1 FGHFKSPLG
10 RRFDLIIRAR
20 RLECGVYDALTIGKC
35 VWLAQRP
42 SQLDKPQDE
51 GSKHDEPLLMG
62 ASKMANVFGQKR
74 VRYIALTRL
83 TQIRKSNLKSQIFV
97 KIGSPCIPFSFE
109 FDKAFIIT

>member
-1 FGHFKSPLG
+1 PFLVSASFGHFKSPLG

-62 ASKMANVFGQKR
+62 ASKMANVFGQNFLSD
-74 VRYIALTRL
+74 LTKL
-83 TQIRKSNLKSQIFV
+83 ASNQLQKVLQSL
-97 KIGSPCIPFSFE
+97 
-109 FDKAFIIT
+109 